1 MSPTQGLAIPDAPYT
16 YCYCENKAPY
26 LFIAP
31 LDNEGHPDWTSA
43 RTSRCFRALT
53 PYIMTVRSNST
64 LDTGR
69 AAICWKLKCDFLES
83 WPGNETGPSA
93 REGAGEWED
102 QYREYRSRQQG
113 VSGNT
118 QKSVY
123 DRVKVLGADNA
134 IGGKRSL
141 LGT

>member
-43 RTSRCFRALT
+43 H
-53 PYIMTVRSNST
+53 
-64 LDTGR
+64 TGR